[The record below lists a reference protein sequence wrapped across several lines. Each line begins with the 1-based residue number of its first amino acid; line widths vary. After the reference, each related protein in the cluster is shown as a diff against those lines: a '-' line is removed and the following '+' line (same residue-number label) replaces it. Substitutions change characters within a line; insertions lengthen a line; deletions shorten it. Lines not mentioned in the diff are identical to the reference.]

1 MDPSHLEPLSWQVE
15 RRCSAVFLQ
24 VINLSEI
31 ILLYPGKPS
40 IRRSWT
46 GSIIIKKRKPI
57 TKKATDFPQLTLWSK
72 NLCYI
77 TVVPFIVM
85 QRYLDLFSVIISQ
98 ITSASC
104 TSYFNSCSSHF
115 SAKKLTLII
124 FASLH
129 LSMLS

>member
-1 MDPSHLEPLSWQVE
+1 MAQSHLEPLSWQVD
-15 RRCSAVFLQ
+15 RSCSAVFLQ

-31 ILLYPGKPS
+31 ILLSPGRPS
-40 IRRSWT
+40 SRRSWF

-57 TKKATDFPQLTLWSK
+57 TQKATDFPQLTLWSK
-72 NLCYI
+72 KLCYI
-77 TVVPFIVM
+77 TVVPFMVM

-104 TSYFNSCSSHF
+104 TSYFNSCSAHF
-115 SAKKLTLII
+115 SAKALTLII

-129 LSMLS
+129 FSMLS

>member
-31 ILLYPGKPS
+31 IPLYPGRPS
-40 IRRSWT
+40 SRRSWT

-57 TKKATDFPQLTLWSK
+57 TQKATDFPQLTLWSK
-72 NLCYI
+72 KLCYI
-77 TVVPFIVM
+77 TVVPFMVM

-104 TSYFNSCSSHF
+104 TSYFNSCSAHF
-115 SAKKLTLII
+115 SAKALTLII

-129 LSMLS
+129 FSMLS